1 MTYLVMECHP
11 GYAVVLDQTG
21 RFLKVANLNYQV
33 GETVSFVIECTAE
46 EDPITIKSLRRRRML
61 LSAASLA
68 ACFFLAVLGTWH
80 VCLTPY
86 GAVRIQI
93 NPDLKLTVNRLDYV
107 ISADGLN
114 DDGLRLLDGY
124 QFRGQKL
131 EQASGELADRA
142 MEMGYLKEGGQIFL
156 TLESSHEN
164 WIAKTEERLL
174 TELESHLNDT
184 IAVTA
189 SEAPASAEPLPTGSL
204 SDVPVLPSAPD
215 DTPLSGISKF
225 QETDEEDDDSEDEG
239 NEDALNEDDE
249 DDSEDTSEGTDDD
262 REDAA
267 DRQDDDSENAA
278 DWQDDDSERDTDNN
292 DLDEHSPRLDTNDDA
307 EHTDDHND
315 NDKDEHDSDDSSDK
329 DSNEQDTDDS
339 SDEDGNEHD
348 TDDSSDD
355 DGDEHDTDDSS
366 NDDSNDN
373 DDD

>member
-46 EDPITIKSLRRRRML
+46 EEPITIKSLRRRRML

-114 DDGLRLLDGY
+114 DDGLRLLDGC

-131 EQASGELADRA
+131 EQASDELADRA

-164 WIAKTEERLL
+164 WIAKTEDRLL
-174 TELESHLNDT
+174 TELENHLNDT
-184 IAVTA
+184 VSVTA

-204 SDVPVLPSAPD
+204 PDAPVLPSAPD
-215 DTPLSGISKF
+215 DTPLSEISKF
-225 QETDEEDDDSEDEG
+225 QEIDEEDDDSEDEG
-239 NEDALNEDDE
+239 ALNEDDE
-249 DDSEDTSEGTDDD
+249 DDSEDTSEGK
-262 REDAA
+262 
-267 DRQDDDSENAA
+267 DDDSENAA
-278 DWQDDDSERDTDNN
+278 DRQDDDSERDTDNN

-307 EHTDDHND
+307 KHTDDHND
-315 NDKDEHDSDDSSDK
+315 NDEDEHDGNDS
-329 DSNEQDTDDS
+329 S
-339 SDEDGNEHD
+339 SDEDGEEHD
-348 TDDSSDD
+348 TDNSSD
-355 DGDEHDTDDSS
+355 E
-366 NDDSNDN
+366 DSNDN

>member
-46 EDPITIKSLRRRRML
+46 EEPITIKSLRRRRML

-164 WIAKTEERLL
+164 WIAKTEDRLL
-174 TELESHLNDT
+174 TELENHLNDT
-184 IAVTA
+184 VSVTA

-204 SDVPVLPSAPD
+204 PDAPVLPSAPD
-215 DTPLSGISKF
+215 DTPLSEISKF
-225 QETDEEDDDSEDEG
+225 QEIDEEDEDSEDEG
-239 NEDALNEDDE
+239 ALNEDDE
-249 DDSEDTSEGTDDD
+249 DDSEDTSEGK
-262 REDAA
+262 
-267 DRQDDDSENAA
+267 DDDSENAA
-278 DWQDDDSERDTDNN
+278 DRQDDDSERDTDNN

-307 EHTDDHND
+307 KHTDDHND
-315 NDKDEHDSDDSSDK
+315 NDEDEHDGNDS
-329 DSNEQDTDDS
+329 S
-339 SDEDGNEHD
+339 SDEDGEEHD
-348 TDDSSDD
+348 TDNSSD
-355 DGDEHDTDDSS
+355 E
-366 NDDSNDN
+366 DSNDN

>member
-46 EDPITIKSLRRRRML
+46 EEPITIKSLRRRRML

-204 SDVPVLPSAPD
+204 SDVPVPPSAPD

-267 DRQDDDSENAA
+267 DRQDDDSE
-278 DWQDDDSERDTDNN
+278 WDTDNN
-292 DLDEHSPRLDTNDDA
+292 DLDEHSPRLDTDDDA

-315 NDKDEHDSDDSSDK
+315 NDEDEHNSNDSSDK

-348 TDDSSDD
+348 TDDSSDED
-355 DGDEHDTDDSS
+355 SNEQDSNDSS
-366 NDDSNDN
+366 DEDSNDN

>member
-107 ISADGLN
+107 ISAEGLN

-124 QFRGQKL
+124 QFQGQKL

-164 WIAKTEERLL
+164 WIAKTEDRLL
-174 TELESHLNDT
+174 TELENHLNDT
-184 IAVTA
+184 VSVTASAA

-204 SDVPVLPSAPD
+204 SDVPVPPSAPD

-267 DRQDDDSENAA
+267 DRQDDDSE
-278 DWQDDDSERDTDNN
+278 RDTDNN
-292 DLDEHSPRLDTNDDA
+292 DLDEHNPRLDTDDDA

-315 NDKDEHDSDDSSDK
+315 NDEDEHDSDDSSDK
-329 DSNEQDTDDS
+329 DSNEHDTDDS
-339 SDEDGNEHD
+339 SDEDGNEQD
-348 TDDSSDD
+348 TDDSSDED
-355 DGDEHDTDDSS
+355 SNEQDSNDSS
-366 NDDSNDN
+366 DEDSNDN